1 VVVPPIPPLSD
12 HTGAPAAAITPNRVI
27 TPRGAGAAG
36 NLRQELKTL
45 QRSDHVSLSHPQSP
59 NGFHLND
66 YASPTVSFDIPK
78 VGTQEPAAPAPI
90 PTKPARPRKGRR
102 NTLFTFISLLIV
114 LMLFSIAGLFFFEF
128 QSAVMASAN
137 INFGPQVHP
146 ISQVF
151 HIKGSTG
158 QLRVDANTATIPVKT
173 LAGSKTG
180 SLAGDTSQQCILPGF
195 GCQNTVTSDDV
206 DRIAGELK
214 QSLDNQVSQNV
225 KSQLQALGA
234 DQVGTIVFTTTS
246 ATSDPPIGT
255 ESKTVTVTMTEE
267 GQVAYFLNHDAQEL
281 AQLLLNQQVQKL
293 GPNYILLS
301 SYTQVGQPVVD
312 GVDNS
317 GLVSIKIAAGGVTQY
332 QFPPAQLSGI
342 KNAIRGKKIKD
353 AISYIKQQPGVDA
366 NTVAIH
372 VTVGTTM
379 PGDIQHMRIITIKPA
394 NYPPVQLPGV

>member
-1 VVVPPIPPLSD
+1 
-12 HTGAPAAAITPNRVI
+12 
-27 TPRGAGAAG
+27 
-36 NLRQELKTL
+36 
-45 QRSDHVSLSHPQSP
+45 VSLSHPQSP

-78 VGTQEPAAPAPI
+78 VDTQEPAAPAPI

-114 LMLFSIAGLFFFEF
+114 LMLFTIAGLFFFEF
-128 QSAVMASAN
+128 HSAVMASAN

-151 HIKGSTG
+151 HIKGGTG
-158 QLRVDANTATIPVKT
+158 QLRVDTNTATIPVKT

-180 SLAGDTSQQCILPGF
+180 SQAGDTSQQCILPGF
-195 GCQNTVTSDDV
+195 GCQNTVTSNDV
-206 DRIAGELK
+206 DRIAEELK
-214 QSLDNQVSQNV
+214 QSLDSQVSQNV

-246 ATSDPPIGT
+246 ATSDPPVGS
-255 ESKTVTVTMTEE
+255 ESQTVTVTMTEE

-281 AQLLLNQQVQKL
+281 ARLLLNQQVQKL
-293 GPNYILLS
+293 GPNYLLLS

-332 QFPPAQLSGI
+332 QFPPAQLSGM

-394 NYPPVQLPGV
+394 NYPPVQLPVV

>member
-1 VVVPPIPPLSD
+1 MGIRDLQ
-12 HTGAPAAAITPNRVI
+12 PALA
-27 TPRGAGAAG
+27 
-36 NLRQELKTL
+36 LE
-45 QRSDHVSLSHPQSP
+45 S
-59 NGFHLND
+59 
-66 YASPTVSFDIPK
+66 
-78 VGTQEPAAPAPI
+78 
-90 PTKPARPRKGRR
+90 
-102 NTLFTFISLLIV
+102 
-114 LMLFSIAGLFFFEF
+114 FEF
-128 QSAVMASAN
+128 QAAAMPSAS
-137 INFGPQVHP
+137 INFSPKVHS

-151 HIKGSTG
+151 HIKGSLT
-158 QLRVDANTATIPVKT
+158 QSRVDVNTATIPVKT

-180 SLAGDTSQQCILPGF
+180 SQAGDISQQCILPGIY
-195 GCQNTVTSDDV
+195 CQNTVTSEDV

-246 ATSDPPIGT
+246 ATSDPPVGS

-281 AQLLLNQQVQKL
+281 ARLLLNQQVQEL
-293 GPNYILLS
+293 GPNYLLLS

-332 QFPPAQLSGI
+332 QFSPAQLSGI

-379 PGDIQHMRIITIKPA
+379 PGDIQHIKIITI
-394 NYPPVQLPGV
+394 